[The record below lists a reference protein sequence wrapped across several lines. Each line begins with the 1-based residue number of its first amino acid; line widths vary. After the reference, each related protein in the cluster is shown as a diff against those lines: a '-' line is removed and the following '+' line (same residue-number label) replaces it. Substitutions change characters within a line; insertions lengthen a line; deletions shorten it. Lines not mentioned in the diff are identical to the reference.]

1 MLRTLRLVSTIS
13 MLALVVGAPLLAQ
26 GQSDMA
32 RVYHAPQ
39 GGNGGGHLMSVPLAA
54 TEGHL
59 NHGDNRVCFNE
70 KRCIFDGLT
79 NVFLGN
85 AALRLNGAGNLIV
98 SNIGSSGLDGVR
110 QDPLPSD
117 SFQMITGIECPNFVG
132 SAEGTRGVFIMYAD
146 VPGDVFSVYTVENVG
161 PGPNGVDVIRAEAD
175 FSPIGATTYTLQVFN
190 GEDLVG
196 EVNGLKV
203 GEVTFAK
210 TDIREIDCT
219 IDGRITTEIT
229 FPDIVTV
236 AATGEKFF
244 GDRFCFMAEDAT
256 ETATTQTAIDNFLTN
271 TGPVEMTFQFAG
283 PLGGRSNP

>member
-1 MLRTLRLVSTIS
+1 MKQIFRTVLLIT
-13 MLALVVGAPLLAQ
+13 ALVLVAGAPLLAQ
-26 GQSDMA
+26 GQSGMA

-54 TEGHL
+54 TEGHI
-59 NHGDNRVCFNE
+59 NHGDDRVCFNE
-70 KRCIFDGLT
+70 KRCLFDGLT

-85 AALRLNGAGNLIV
+85 GTLSLNGAGNLIV

-110 QDPLPSD
+110 QDPLPNN

-161 PGPNGVDVIRAEAD
+161 PGPKGVDVIRAEAD
-175 FSPIGATTYTLQVFN
+175 FSPIGAKTYTLQVFN
-190 GEDLVG
+190 DGVIVG
-196 EVNGLKV
+196 EVTGLDEGV
-203 GEVTFAK
+203 VTFAK
-210 TDIREIDCT
+210 TDINEIDCT